1 MKLNQLAGK
10 PKLIEVEIADEDI
23 IKQFGETLTFH
34 TYDRQPLDVF
44 MSLVSMDQQ
53 DQGKM
58 FQVIRKLILDEK
70 GNEIISEESMLPGTV
85 LLKCV
90 TKIVELLGK

>member
-1 MKLNQLAGK
+1 MKLNQLAAK
-10 PKLIEVEIADEDI
+10 PKLIEVEITDEDI
-23 IKQFGETLTFH
+23 VRVYGEPLTFH

-53 DQGKM
+53 DQAKM
-58 FQVIRKLILDEK
+58 FQVIRRLILDEN
-70 GNEIISEESMLPGTV
+70 GQEIISEDAMLPGTV

>member
-1 MKLNQLAGK
+1 MKLREIAHK
-10 PKLIEVEIADEDI
+10 PKLIEVVLDDEDI
-23 IKQFGETLTFH
+23 QQRFGESLSFY

-44 MSLVSMDQQ
+44 MSLVSMEEQ
-53 DQGKM
+53 DQAKM
-58 FQVIRKLILDEK
+58 FGIVRQLILDEN
-70 GNEIISEESMLPGTV
+70 GQQIVSEDSMLPGHV

>member
-1 MKLNQLAGK
+1 MKLKEIAHK
-10 PKLIEVEIADEDI
+10 PKLIEVVLDDEDI
-23 IKQFGETLTFH
+23 QQRFGESLSFY

-44 MSLVSMDQQ
+44 MSLVSMEEQ
-53 DQGKM
+53 DQVKM
-58 FQVIRKLILDEK
+58 FGIVRQLILDEN
-70 GNEIISEESMLPGTV
+70 GQQIVSEDSMLPGHV

>member
-1 MKLNQLAGK
+1 MKLREIAHK
-10 PKLIEVEIADEDI
+10 PKLIEVVLDDEDI
-23 IKQFGETLTFH
+23 QQRFGESLSFY

-44 MSLVSMDQQ
+44 MSLVSMEEQ
-53 DQGKM
+53 DQAKM
-58 FQVIRKLILDEK
+58 FGIVRQLILDEN
-70 GNEIISEESMLPGTV
+70 GEQIVSEDSMLPGHV